1 MKPHWIVRIAL
12 VSLSFW
18 YIGSASAQTPVTS
31 PSQETPPTPSTSAP
45 KGLQPSPD
53 GPVGE
58 VDQLFLDSY
67 LLRRSGVIKLT
78 SPFIVVSGSSLILHR
93 NDVAE
98 PPVRVIPVLYHALK
112 DVAHVPFAIYLQLR
126 AAAETGAA
134 LTDDQLK
141 EMQLFQ
147 SKIDA
152 ARNDLARGVY
162 TPDELPRQK
171 QILEASE
178 NIVAITLQSRKVDK
192 ANLAAFAKA
201 MGPLML
207 ANAWDAGCVQ
217 IKATHAQVMAWKNQL
232 SKDEWDRLIAV
243 NVARHQARYRNAGT
257 QYFHWLIG
265 DDAPSWN
272 YPGESMRVIFAET
285 LGKGPDGKEEHA
297 SDELGTILVD
307 ADASNAF
314 FGNPWRLSEDI
325 LSDGAAACIKELPAT
340 DRFHR

>member
-1 MKPHWIVRIAL
+1 MNRRSLVTIAL
-12 VSLSFW
+12 LSSSLCCVG
-18 YIGSASAQTPVTS
+18 IAGAQTPTPP
-31 PSQETPPTPSTSAP
+31 PSQEAPATPPPAAP
-45 KGLQPSPD
+45 KGLQPIPK
-53 GPVGE
+53 GPIGD

-67 LLRRSGVIKLT
+67 LSRRTDVIKLT
-78 SPFIVVSGSSLILHR
+78 TPFIVVSGSTLILHR
-93 NDVAE
+93 NDVTE
-98 PPVRVIPVLYHALK
+98 PPVRVIPDLYHALK
-112 DVAHVPFAIYLQLR
+112 DIAHVPFAIYLQLSPV
-126 AAAETGAA
+126 AETGAE

-141 EMQLFQ
+141 EMKLFQ

-152 ARNDLARGVY
+152 ARNVLASGGY
-162 TPDELPRQK
+162 TPEELARQK

-178 NIVAITLQSRKVDK
+178 NIVVTTLQSRKVDK
-192 ANLAAFAKA
+192 ASLASFAKL

-207 ANAWDAGCVQ
+207 SNAWDAGCAQ
-217 IKATHAQVMAWKNQL
+217 IKATHAQVMIWKSQL
-232 SKDEWDRLIAV
+232 SKDEWSRLIAV
-243 NVARHQARYRNAGT
+243 SVARHQARYRNAGT

-265 DDAPSWN
+265 DDAPSWS

-325 LSDGAAACIKELPAT
+325 LSDGAAACIKELPAA
-340 DRFHR
+340 DRIHP